1 MRTDKTPPPSADPR
15 PGRNP
20 GYAEPQPRTPGQAR
34 DPAGSQPDREEGGL
48 HRQPGTDPNPAADN

>member
-1 MRTDKTPPPSADPR
+1 MPTDKPTSPAVDPR

-34 DPAGSQPDREEGGL
+34 DPAGSERDREDGGL
-48 HRQPGTDPNPAADN
+48 RREPGGDPNPADDR